1 MFDKLEKQLSEK
13 YQIEFKDLSLLREAL
28 TQANYVNEHTN
39 FTGRD
44 YQRLEFLG
52 DAVMQQSTALYLFKR
67 YPDWDEGQLTELRI
81 SMVQTR
87 AFAALS
93 RELHLDRYILLGRGE
108 ERSGARNRDSLLED
122 IWEAFI
128 GALFL
133 DQGAEKVMDFLK
145 QVMFSKIDDGFYDQF
160 VDYKSKLQEYLQR
173 NGAVT
178 IAYTKVAERQ
188 IENNEQIFTV
198 EVTLDNKKLGV
209 GEGKS
214 TKDAEKAAA
223 RLAFQNLT
231 KGK

>member
-133 DQGAEKVMDFLK
+133 DQGAEKVMTFLK